1 VLSTTGS
8 HEAVPG
14 QLRTLIRLHQ
24 IGDNPDPAHAIRW
37 STMSVIQLSRV
48 IRADA
53 ADLIAANL
61 ASQDYHLP
69 WVTSFTDQTGFD
81 NWYARGLVGPNVG
94 LVAREAASNKV
105 VGVVNINEIV
115 AGAFQS
121 AYLGYYG
128 MSNFARTGLMTEALR
143 AAVAY
148 AFSELGLHRVEA
160 NIQPGNTA
168 STALVRRLG
177 FKQEGLSPRYLR
189 INGEW
194 RDHERWALLA
204 DMLD

>member
-1 VLSTTGS
+1 M
-8 HEAVPG
+8 
-14 QLRTLIRLHQ
+14 R
-24 IGDNPDPAHAIRW
+24 
-37 STMSVIQLSRV
+37 VIQINRV

-53 ADLIAANL
+53 AELIAANV

-69 WVTSFTDQTGFD
+69 WVTSFIDQTGFD
-81 NWYARGLVGPNVG
+81 SWFVRGLTGPNVA
-94 LVAREAASNKV
+94 LVARETASNKI

-128 MSNFARTGLMTEALR
+128 MLNFARTGLMTEALR
-143 AAVAY
+143 AAVGY
-148 AFSELGLHRVEA
+148 AFSELGLHRLEA
-160 NIQPGNTA
+160 NVQPENAA
-168 STALVRRLG
+168 SIALVRRLG
-177 FKQEGLSPRYLR
+177 FMQEGLSPRYLR

-204 DMLD
+204 DMRS